1 MKPRFLFVYFSG
13 KRTIIFWIFI
23 CAVVLL
29 IHTES
34 AVASASIVKVQEQ
47 GFSLKLD
54 SYLTIIEDKDKN
66 KDIQDIL
73 KAVESGTVKPQADPK
88 MNFGRTDSVYWA
100 YVEIVNDTDKEV
112 TTVYDIAG
120 RNEHVELFIE
130 NAAGGFT
137 RKLAGTEYPYQ
148 QSGLKYRNIAYE
160 IKLLPHESKK
170 VILRNASLLVRFPVT
185 LWDQDSY
192 IAKNTRDALLLGI
205 TYGIFLI
212 MFVYNFFLLLFLKEK
227 TYLYYILLVLSNWFF
242 FMVINGTAFKYI
254 WPAQPFWE
262 TRSYMFFNMVTM
274 VLLFLFI
281 RSFLE
286 TRKFAP
292 RLDRLIRFWIVYCSI
307 GVAASLGLDFVTS
320 RTLLPFINFPSV
332 AFAVLIGV
340 LMLRKQ
346 GEFAASYLF
355 SFIPSFIGGMI
366 YLLKQFGVLPFNAIT
381 EYSLQIGFTLQI
393 ALVSIALANKINML
407 KSRLIVVEQ
416 AALQSQKD
424 LTHQLSE
431 KVKERTC
438 ELEIANAELE
448 KLSRLDSLTSLYN
461 RRYLDQALQ
470 EELKQHIAEQ
480 AELSVLIC
488 DIDYFKNYNDTYG
501 HVAGDWCIRQVA
513 EAISGNCER
522 YGVVARFGGEEFV
535 VILPRTD
542 LQGAAVF
549 GEAIRKSV
557 ADLQLP
563 HTASDKQ
570 TVSISIG
577 IASGIPA
584 SGLTENEVLTLADEA
599 LYVSKATG
607 RDRVTS
613 IPSLTGMKKAVQM

>member
-1 MKPRFLFVYFSG
+1 M
-13 KRTIIFWIFI
+13 
-23 CAVVLL
+23 CAVFLL

-34 AVASASIVKVQEQ
+34 ASASASIVKVQEQ

-54 SYLTIIEDKDKN
+54 SYLTIIKDKDKN
-66 KDIQDIL
+66 KDVYDIL
-73 KAVESGTVKPQADPK
+73 KVVESGANGPHTDPK
-88 MNFGRTDSVYWA
+88 TNFGRTDSVYWG
-100 YVEIVNDTDKEV
+100 YVEIVNDSDNEV
-112 TTVYDIAG
+112 TTVYEIAG

-130 NAAGGFT
+130 NAAGDFT
-137 RKLAGTEYPYQ
+137 RKIAGTEYPYK

-212 MFVYNFFLLLFLKEK
+212 MFVYNLFLLLFLKEI
-227 TYLYYILLVLSNWFF
+227 TYLYYILLVLSSWFF

-262 TRSYMFFNMVTM
+262 TRSYMFFNMVMM
-274 VLLFLFI
+274 VCLFLFI

-286 TRKFAP
+286 TRKYAP
-292 RLDRLIRFWIVYCSI
+292 KLDGLISLWIAYCCI

-320 RTLLPFINFPSV
+320 RTLLPFINFPSLV
-332 AFAVLIGV
+332 FAVSIGV

-346 GEFAASYLF
+346 GRFAASYLF
-355 SFIPSFIGGMI
+355 SFIPSFIGAMF
-366 YLLKQFGVLPFNAIT
+366 YLLKQFGILPFNAIT

-393 ALVSIALANKINML
+393 AFVSIALANKINML

-416 AALQSQKD
+416 SALQSQKD

-431 KVKERTC
+431 KVKERTS

-461 RRYLDQALQ
+461 RRYLDQVLQ
-470 EELKQHIAEQ
+470 EELQQHIAEQ
-480 AELSVLIC
+480 ADLSVLIC

-513 EAISGNCER
+513 EAISENCGSD
-522 YGVVARFGGEEFV
+522 GVVARFGGEEFV

-542 LQGAAVF
+542 EKGAAVF
-549 GEAIRKSV
+549 GKAIRQSV
-557 ADLQLP
+557 TDLQLP
-563 HTASDKQ
+563 HTASVKQ

-584 SGLTENEVLTLADEA
+584 SGITGNEVLTLADGA
-599 LYVSKATG
+599 LYISKAKG
-607 RDRVTS
+607 RDRVTL
-613 IPSLTGMKKAVQM
+613 IPSLTGKDKTVQIQ